1 MLFSLR
7 AKYLV
12 LQPAEKLPGTE
23 RSDAENRSVMI
34 VYESGLRKS
43 QHVSNYRQHNPSAD
57 LKKLK
62 E

>member
-23 RSDAENRSVMI
+23 RNDAENRSVI